1 VLITLVKVIGLWRG
15 CAIIVDVLRLN
26 LWRVLIRGMLLL
38 LLRREELGGRAGRA
52 GSTRVKR
59 GDVFI
64 VIFIVVLGS

>member
-38 LLRREELGGRAGRA
+38 LRREELRGRAGRA

-64 VIFIVVLGS
+64 VVFIVVLRS